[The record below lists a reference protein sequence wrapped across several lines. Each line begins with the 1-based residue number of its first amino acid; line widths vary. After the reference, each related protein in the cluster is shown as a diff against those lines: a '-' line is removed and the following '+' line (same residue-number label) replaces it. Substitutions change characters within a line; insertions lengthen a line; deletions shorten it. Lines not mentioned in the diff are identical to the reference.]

1 MSIQQAHEH
10 DRLVDAQANAPA
22 DENLDTLVQPAV
34 HSLQHVDAAETT
46 QDIAVVTNT
55 SLTQSAPV
63 TAYTHNA
70 NQKRKHFAVEIRR
83 ETSPTSLPAPAARS
97 PKKRLIIP
105 CAIPSDPSPKR
116 QRTSISGNV
125 GTLLNL
131 FLTDMTL
138 HTYKRDFIRR
148 IKPTPPSVFGKRT
161 ETPWNES
168 AQSPKVLKEWNWR
181 LDTFADLDASRL
193 VNFC

>member
-1 MSIQQAHEH
+1 MSIQQAHEY
-10 DRLVDAQANAPA
+10 DRPADAQATTSA
-22 DENLDTLVQPAV
+22 DEELDTLVQSAV

-46 QDIAVVTNT
+46 QDMAVATDA
-55 SLTQSAPV
+55 SLTQFAPSPA
-63 TAYTHNA
+63 TPTTPSK
-70 NQKRKHFAVEIRR
+70 KRKHFAVEIRR
-83 ETSPTSLPAPAARS
+83 ETSPTSLPAAKVLS
-97 PKKRLIIP
+97 IKKRLIIP

-116 QRTSISGNV
+116 QRTSISGNG

-148 IKPTPPSVFGKRT
+148 IKPTPPSVLGKRT
-161 ETPWNES
+161 ETPGNES